1 MRYLLCLL
9 ALISTLHAD
18 KVIWK
23 GEVNSNGTPTP
34 SIKLELGKTYQ
45 FKAEGTINLG
55 KWWQDGKPLIEDSNF
70 EYNENVQPQ
79 PYSTLKNSMNI
90 PIGSDKYN
98 PDHIYFSKPFVASQ
112 NAVHF
117 WIYDTNYDDNS
128 GSLKVQITQ
137 ITAD

>member
-1 MRYLLCLL
+1 MRYLFFLF

-18 KVIWK
+18 KIVWQ

-34 SIKLELGKTYQ
+34 VIKLELGKTYQ
-45 FKAEGTINLG
+45 FKTEGTINLG
-55 KWWQDGKPLIEDSNF
+55 KWWQDGKPLIEDANF
-70 EYNENVQPQ
+70 EYNENVKPQ
-79 PYSTLKNSMNI
+79 PLATLKNSMNI

-98 PDHIYFSKPFVASQ
+98 ADHIYFSTPFVAAQ

-128 GSLKVQITQ
+128 GSLKVQISQ
-137 ITAD
+137 ITDK